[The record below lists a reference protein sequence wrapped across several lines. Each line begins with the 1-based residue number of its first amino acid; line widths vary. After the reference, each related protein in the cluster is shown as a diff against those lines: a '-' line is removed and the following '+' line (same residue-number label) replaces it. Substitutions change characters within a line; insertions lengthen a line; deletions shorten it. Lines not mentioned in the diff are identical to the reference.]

1 MLDFIIFILK
11 KIIADAIV
19 KFLFYKDKKKW
30 LEEHP
35 VTKYK
40 IDLGFYFYH
49 IYIYCTIFPIVFVIF
64 GTYISLFD
72 PNYDTLPRFTAA
84 WITFGLGLS
93 ATILFKHINK
103 DFNRPV
109 RPL

>member
-1 MLDFIIFILK
+1 MLEFIISIAEEIIGALIVLFIIK
-11 KIIADAIV
+11 
-19 KFLFYKDKKKW
+19 KDKKKW

-35 VTKYK
+35 LTKHK
-40 IDLGFYFYH
+40 IDLSFYFYH
-49 IYIYCTIFPIVFVIF
+49 KYLFCTIFPILFAIF
-64 GTYISLFD
+64 GACISLFD